1 MLASAPIGTSFLL
14 LPAIHLR
21 ILIRWGEEGKGKR
34 GLSLYVCTSVISACS
49 FSILN
54 LSNVAGSE
62 QNTEL
67 CGTNAAGQ
75 CWCRALAARGVP
87 EAQTTHTVASSCSE
101 IRTEPAIATNITG
114 MMWAVL
120 LPDRDTLQNSVLH
133 SCSGDKIHLH
143 PFS

>member
-114 MMWAVL
+114 MM
-120 LPDRDTLQNSVLH
+120 
-133 SCSGDKIHLH
+133 
-143 PFS
+143 